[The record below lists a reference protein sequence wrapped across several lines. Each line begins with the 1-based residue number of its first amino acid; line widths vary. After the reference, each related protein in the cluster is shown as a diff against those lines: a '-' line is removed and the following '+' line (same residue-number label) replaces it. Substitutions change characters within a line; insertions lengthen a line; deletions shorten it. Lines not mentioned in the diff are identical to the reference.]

1 MKLFKNFFITIKT
14 KGFVTAMLAIK
25 NFFIILLVK
34 FFSSSVLIKKK
45 IFNYKMF
52 LDPRDKGISRTL
64 LLFGERELDHK
75 IILEKVLK
83 KNMKIFDIGANIG
96 IYSLY
101 SAIKNENKVYAFE
114 PLSANYNNLLDR
126 INLNKLN
133 NCQAFCF
140 AVSNKISLSHIGVKN
155 MHEGVADNVV
165 GSKGDYYHGCVE
177 IHLDYLV
184 GKKVLPQPDYIKIDV
199 DGFEDRV
206 YKGAM
211 STIQQAKSVLI
222 EVDQKHE
229 HIVSNIINLGLR
241 LESKHRRNSEEYNY
255 IFVK

>member
-1 MKLFKNFFITIKT
+1 MPKLKKFNDKQFVFPIGGKKIIFANNTEQKTYIKNRVDRLLSKEPETIKWLN
-14 KGFVTAMLAIK
+14 GFEK
-25 NFFIILLVK
+25 N
-34 FFSSSVLIKKK
+34 SV
-45 IFNYKMF
+45 F
-52 LDPRDKGISRTL
+52 
-64 LLFGERELDHK
+64 
-75 IILEKVLK
+75 
-83 KNMKIFDIGANIG
+83 FDIGANIG

-114 PLSANYNNLLDR
+114 PHSANYKNLLDS

-229 HIVSNIINLGLR
+229 HIVSNINNLGFR

>member
-1 MKLFKNFFITIKT
+1 MPKLKKFNDKQFVFPIGGKKIIFANNTEQKTYIKNRVDRLLSKEPETIKWLN
-14 KGFVTAMLAIK
+14 GIEK
-25 NFFIILLVK
+25 N
-34 FFSSSVLIKKK
+34 SV
-45 IFNYKMF
+45 F
-52 LDPRDKGISRTL
+52 
-64 LLFGERELDHK
+64 
-75 IILEKVLK
+75 
-83 KNMKIFDIGANIG
+83 FDIGANIG

-114 PLSANYNNLLDR
+114 PHSANYKNLLDS

>member
-1 MKLFKNFFITIKT
+1 MPKLKKFNDKQFVFPVGGKKIIFANNTEQKTYIKNRVDRLLSKEPETIKWLN
-14 KGFVTAMLAIK
+14 GFEK
-25 NFFIILLVK
+25 N
-34 FFSSSVLIKKK
+34 SV
-45 IFNYKMF
+45 F
-52 LDPRDKGISRTL
+52 
-64 LLFGERELDHK
+64 
-75 IILEKVLK
+75 
-83 KNMKIFDIGANIG
+83 FDIGANIG

-114 PLSANYNNLLDR
+114 PHSANYKNLLDS

-140 AVSNKISLSHIGVKN
+140 AVSNRISLSHIGVKN

-165 GSKGDYYHGCVE
+165 GGSGDYYHGCVE

-211 STIQQAKSVLI
+211 SSIQQAKSVLI

>member
-1 MKLFKNFFITIKT
+1 MPKLKKFNDKQFVFPIGGKKIIFANNTEQKTYIKNRVDRLLSKEPETIKWLN
-14 KGFVTAMLAIK
+14 GFEK
-25 NFFIILLVK
+25 N
-34 FFSSSVLIKKK
+34 SV
-45 IFNYKMF
+45 F
-52 LDPRDKGISRTL
+52 
-64 LLFGERELDHK
+64 
-75 IILEKVLK
+75 
-83 KNMKIFDIGANIG
+83 FDIGANIG

-114 PLSANYNNLLDR
+114 PHSANYKNLLDS

-222 EVDQKHE
+222 
-229 HIVSNIINLGLR
+229 
-241 LESKHRRNSEEYNY
+241 
-255 IFVK
+255 

>member
-1 MKLFKNFFITIKT
+1 MPKLRQYSDKSFIVPIKGKVIRFANNPAQRTYIKSRVDRIMGKEPETINW
-14 KGFVTAMLAIK
+14 I
-25 NFFIILLVK
+25 NK
-34 FFSSSVLIKKK
+34 F
-45 IFNYKMF
+45 
-52 LDPRDKGISRTL
+52 
-64 LLFGERELDHK
+64 
-75 IILEKVLK
+75 K
-83 KNMKIFDIGANIG
+83 KNSIFFDVGANIG
-96 IYSLY
+96 IYTLY
-101 SAIKNENKVYAFE
+101 SAVKIGNIVYSFE
-114 PLSANYNNLLDR
+114 PHSVNYKNLLDS

-165 GSKGDYYHGCVE
+165 GNKGSYYHGCVE

-206 YKGAM
+206 FKGAM
-211 STIQQAKSVLI
+211 ATIQQAKSVLI

>member
-1 MKLFKNFFITIKT
+1 MPKLKKFNDKQFVFPIGGKKIIFANNTEQKTYIKNRVDRLLSKEPETIKWLN
-14 KGFVTAMLAIK
+14 GFEK
-25 NFFIILLVK
+25 N
-34 FFSSSVLIKKK
+34 SV
-45 IFNYKMF
+45 F
-52 LDPRDKGISRTL
+52 
-64 LLFGERELDHK
+64 
-75 IILEKVLK
+75 
-83 KNMKIFDIGANIG
+83 FDIGANIG

-114 PLSANYNNLLDR
+114 PHSANYKNLLDS

-199 DGFEDRV
+199 EGFEYRV